1 MAPQWV
7 IEGIDHGK
15 YRLLDRWSPEN
26 GPVRELGL
34 YFLRDL
40 AHLRLNADEIY

>member
-1 MAPQWV
+1 M
-7 IEGIDHGK
+7 EGSYNGE
-15 YRLLDRWSPEN
+15 YRLVDRWSPQN

-40 AHLRLNADEIY
+40 ARLELKSEPIY